1 MAKVKKK
8 VTTKKTEVKKP
19 KPVKKTEVKEFKKGS
34 LEVNLY
40 SIKGKA
46 VKKVKLP
53 RAFDEPLRLDL
64 IRKTVHAFHA
74 NSRQPYGPNP
84 MAGMRHAVATWGKGR
99 GTARVQRFSQGRTAA
114 ESPGNVGGR
123 RAHPP
128 TVEKDWSKKINKKEK
143 LKARNS
149 ALGATAVQSIVADRG
164 HKFDNK
170 LTVPLVLEDEF
181 ETLTETKKVIEAL
194 EKLGVYDDV
203 VRATKGKH
211 IRAGRGKSRSRKY
224 KIPKSLLIIVTDD
237 SKLKLGA
244 RNLLGVDVI
253 TPDQLNVEHLAPGGD
268 PGRLTIF
275 TENAI
280 KKLGAW

>member
-19 KPVKKTEVKEFKKGS
+19 KPVKKAEVKEFKTGS

-64 IRKTVHAFHA
+64 IRKTVHAFQA

-128 TVEKDWSKKINKKEK
+128 TVEKNWGKKINRKEK

-181 ETLTETKKVIEAL
+181 ETLYETKKVIEAL
-194 EKLGVYDDV
+194 EKLGVYEDV
-203 VRATKGKH
+203 ERATNGKH

-224 KIPKSLLIIVTDD
+224 KIPRSLLIIVSDD

-280 KKLGAW
+280 KQLGAW